1 MLGEVELAIHLLALA
16 QYVLW
21 PDCPHWAALST
32 TGVLGSC
39 SAMSPRSFPPP
50 PPPRPR
56 GQHLGQLTDAGAG
69 TVLNITLRLAVG
81 GAPLSF
87 QCCPMSTIHDVLFSG
102 SRRSF

>member
-32 TGVLGSC
+32 TVELQC
-39 SAMSPRSFPPP
+39 HVTQIPP

-56 GQHLGQLTDAGAG
+56 GQHLGQLTDAG